1 MLHESMICTDIVR
14 ERSQRV
20 LTMLLDLQLR
30 ENILRRGMYSCN
42 QVLAV
47 RLMNHS
53 RATVDIEER
62 FVPFVKL
69 GELV

>member
-1 MLHESMICTDIVR
+1 MICTDIVR
-14 ERSQRV
+14 KKSQRV
-20 LTMLLDLQLR
+20 LTILLDLQLR
-30 ENILRRGMYSCN
+30 ENILRMVMYSCN